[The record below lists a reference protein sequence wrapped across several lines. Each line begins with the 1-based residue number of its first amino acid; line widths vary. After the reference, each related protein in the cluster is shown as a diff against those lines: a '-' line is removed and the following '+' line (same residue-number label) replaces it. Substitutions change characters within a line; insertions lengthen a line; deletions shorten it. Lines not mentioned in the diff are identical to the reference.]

1 MVITRCIRHNQNKFC
16 FCSHLLSNSAF
27 PYGSV
32 TLWALSQAPFG
43 RRVGIIQA
51 SLASAHHWLHNSRYA
66 SPRVETLTF
75 AIQDSKNVACSLNY
89 QKNLLNLY
97 FFITNTFI
105 LTL

>member
-51 SLASAHHWLHNSRYA
+51 SLASAHHW
-66 SPRVETLTF
+66 PLTF